1 MPTSLSALQHT
12 LWLSQHEA
20 QGNCA
25 KFVTNAV
32 FRDLETEFCE
42 SCSRVRHWWVQMN
55 QLSAAERGLDYA
67 PYDFGSAP
75 LTLRGPRKDPD
86 GDYVAMLGGSETY
99 GKYVQYPFPDLV
111 EAVTGVKV
119 LNFGVMNAGIG
130 AFADDERVAGICNGA
145 KATVVQV
152 LGAQNI
158 TNPLYSVHA
167 RRNDRLLGA
176 TPALKELY
184 RGLDLTEVHFTR
196 HLMNKLRRLSE
207 ENFAEV
213 REVLRDAWVA
223 HMRRLL
229 DQIESEVVL
238 LWISTRGP
246 QDPENLS
253 DPTDPL
259 FVDRR
264 MLAALKDQFHTLVE
278 IRLLDEPEDKK
289 LFGKIYAASEAEA
302 AMQMPGP
309 RAHGQIAQTI
319 ASALQP
325 ILKSEAG
332 ITTEVDDSAL
342 FRSQRMT

>member
-1 MPTSLSALQHT
+1 
-12 LWLSQHEA
+12 
-20 QGNCA
+20 
-25 KFVTNAV
+25 
-32 FRDLETEFCE
+32 
-42 SCSRVRHWWVQMN
+42 MN

-67 PYDFGSAP
+67 PYEFGSAP
-75 LTLRGPRKDPD
+75 LTLRGPRKDAE

-111 EAVTGVKV
+111 EAVTGVPV

-130 AFADDERVAGICNGA
+130 AFSDDPEVVELCSGA
-145 KATVVQV
+145 RATVVQG
-152 LGAQNI
+152 LGAQNMS
-158 TNPLYSVHA
+158 NPLYSVHA
-167 RRNDRLLGA
+167 RRNDRVLGA

-184 RGLDLTEVHFTR
+184 GGLDLTEVHFTR
-196 HLMNKLRRLSE
+196 HLMNKLKRLSE
-207 ENFAEV
+207 DHFAEV
-213 REVLRDAWVA
+213 REILRDAWVA
-223 HMRRLL
+223 HMRGLL
-229 DQIESEVVL
+229 GRIDSEVVL
-238 LWISTRGP
+238 LWISTRAP
-246 QDPENLS
+246 QEPEDLA

-264 MLAALKDQFHTLVE
+264 MLAALKDRVHTFVE
-278 IRLLDEPEDKK
+278 IRLLQEPPDKK
-289 LFGKIYAASEAEA
+289 LFGKIYAESETEA

-342 FRSQRMT
+342 FRSQKLT

>member
-1 MPTSLSALQHT
+1 
-12 LWLSQHEA
+12 
-20 QGNCA
+20 
-25 KFVTNAV
+25 
-32 FRDLETEFCE
+32 
-42 SCSRVRHWWVQMN
+42 MN

-75 LTLRGPRKDPD
+75 LTLRGPKKEPD
-86 GDYVAMLGGSETY
+86 GDYIAMLGGSETY

-111 EAVTGVKV
+111 EAVTGVQV
-119 LNFGVMNAGIG
+119 LNLGVMNAGIG
-130 AFADDERVAGICNGA
+130 AFTDDENVSELCNRS

-152 LGAQNI
+152 LGAQNMS
-158 TNPLYSVHA
+158 NPLYSVHA
-167 RRNDRLLGA
+167 RRNDRVLGA

-184 RGLDLTEVHFTR
+184 QGLDLTEVHFTR

-207 ENFAEV
+207 ESFSEV
-213 REVLRDAWVA
+213 REVLRDAWVSQ
-223 HMRRLL
+223 MRKLL
-229 DQIESEVVL
+229 GQIEGEVML
-238 LWISTRGP
+238 LWISSRGP
-246 QDPENLS
+246 QEPEDLS

-278 IRLLDEPEDKK
+278 IRLLDEPDEKK
-289 LFGKIYAASEAEA
+289 LFGKIYAASEADA